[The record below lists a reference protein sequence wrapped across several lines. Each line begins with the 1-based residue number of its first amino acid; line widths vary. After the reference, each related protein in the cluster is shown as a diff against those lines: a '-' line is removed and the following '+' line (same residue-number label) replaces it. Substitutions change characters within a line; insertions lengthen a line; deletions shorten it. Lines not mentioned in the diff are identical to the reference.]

1 MQKFPEKYVFKY
13 PWREYQARV
22 LRELD
27 GHFDDQKL
35 NVVAAPGSGK
45 TVLGIEVMLRKN
57 KPSIIL
63 SPTLAIR
70 NQWADRLTE
79 LFVQQEKIPQWVS
92 FDIRRPQLVTIITY
106 QALHMAFKNAV
117 GIKSEPHNDEELD
130 VDDEQL
136 NLFESK
142 TVLPVNKAE
151 GLLLK
156 IKKQRIQTIILDE
169 AHHLRSEWWQT
180 LKFFVKEMKGIQ
192 TVALTATPPY
202 DVPSHE
208 WKNYQEICGPID
220 VEVGVPELVARGD
233 LCPHQDYIVLSKPS
247 LSEKKL
253 LKKFRINVNQFMQS
267 LYSDAEFSNAI
278 SNLPAL
284 QNPAEFTEEI
294 LDNVPYYLAAVSFIK
309 TTGQEL
315 NEESLKILTGK
326 KTIDLPKFN
335 EEGAEILLSHVLYKD
350 QYLSKNHPQ
359 MIIDLRKRLKSIS
372 AIERRQIQLRSTKS
386 LQRLL
391 RGSASKFDSIN
402 DIVRHEASNRQDTL
416 RMVILADYI
425 RKEYLTEHEEGK
437 GQLNKIGVIPIFE
450 SIRRKNKNIINKIA
464 VLTGTVM
471 IIPASAVNATG
482 RITQSMGIQRKN
494 YKLSKL
500 KHDNDYFKLFISGNK
515 NHQKVALIT
524 ALFAE
529 GEINIIVGTA
539 ALLGEGWDAPTLN
552 SLILASYV
560 GSYMFSNQMRGR
572 AIRID
577 QSRPDKVAS
586 IWHLVAVDVKDPYGD
601 ADYSLMQRRF
611 KAFVGVAYD
620 QPFIESGTKRLLLP
634 KWSELKR
641 RPKKIGHNPIG
652 KYNAKVFTL
661 SSQYGQWRQQW
672 QDALKIAK
680 LGKLAYTLDVP
691 KERMPKTYTAFMT
704 LESILLSLLS
714 AALLSIIYIVANIQT
729 LFVAEVPP
737 AGAITITIIIIIVII
752 LIYGYKILRLLRY
765 VFKNGSIKKHA
776 GSITETIIQS
786 FYETKIIKTKP
797 EHVLYRIEKVQGV
810 WLILNFYGGTPHEQ
824 QLVINAF
831 EQVIGKLNNP
841 RYIIVRHSKL
851 SLLKTNRSDYHSV
864 PDLLAVK
871 KDFAQIFAKYWGKHV
886 GPNELIFTRNIEGRR
901 LLLRAR
907 LKASSRAFLSKTERK
922 EKWL

>member
-1 MQKFPEKYVFKY
+1 M
-13 PWREYQARV
+13 
-22 LRELD
+22 
-27 GHFDDQKL
+27 DDQKL

-92 FDIRRPQLVTIITY
+92 FDIRRPKLVTIITY

-117 GIKSEPHNDEELD
+117 GIKSKPHDDEGLD
-130 VDDEQL
+130 DGFGDEQL
-136 NLFESK
+136 SLFEAAA
-142 TVLPVNKAE
+142 VLPANRAKN
-151 GLLLK
+151 LLLK
-156 IKKQRIQTIILDE
+156 IKKQQIQTIVLDE

-180 LKFFVKEMKGIQ
+180 LKFFAKEMKGAQ
-192 TVALTATPPY
+192 TVSLTATPPY

-208 WKNYQEICGPID
+208 WKNYQELCGPID

-247 LSEKKL
+247 ISEKKL
-253 LKKFRINVNQFMQS
+253 LRKFRLNTNQFMRG
-267 LYSDAEFSNAI
+267 LYGNAEFSKAI
-278 SNLPAL
+278 ADLPAL
-284 QNPAEFTEEI
+284 KNPAEFTEEI
-294 LDNVPYYLAAVSFIK
+294 LDNVSYYLAAASFIK
-309 TTGQEL
+309 ATGQEL
-315 NEESLKILTGK
+315 NKESLKILTGK
-326 KTIDLPKFN
+326 KTIDMPKFD
-335 EEGAEILLSHVLYKD
+335 EEAAEILLNHALYKD
-350 QYLSKNHPQ
+350 QCLSENHPQ
-359 MIIDLRKRLKSIS
+359 MIINLRKHLKSIS
-372 AIERRQIQLRSTKS
+372 AIERRQVQLRSTKS

-402 DIVRHEASNRQDTL
+402 NIVRHEIANRRDAL

-425 RKEYLTEHEEGK
+425 RKEYLAEHEEGK
-437 GQLNKIGVIPIFE
+437 GQLNKIGVVPIFE
-450 SIRRKNKNIINKIA
+450 SIRRKHGGILNKIA
-464 VLTGTVM
+464 VLTGSVM
-471 IIPASAVNATG
+471 IVPASAVNATAI
-482 RITQSMGIQRKN
+482 ITQSMGIQRKD
-494 YKLSKL
+494 YRLSRL
-500 KHDNDYFKLFISGNK
+500 RHDGDYFKLSISGDN

-524 ALFAE
+524 ALFEE

-577 QSRPDKVAS
+577 KSRPDKVAS

-620 QPFIESGTKRLLLP
+620 RPLIESGTKRLLLP
-634 KWSELKR
+634 KWSELN
-641 RPKKIGHNPIG
+641 RPLRGIGR
-652 KYNAKVFTL
+652 YNAKVFAL
-661 SSQYGQWRQQW
+661 SAQYGQWEQRW
-672 QDALKIAK
+672 RDALKIAK

-691 KERMPKTYTAFMT
+691 KEQIPRTYAAFMT
-704 LESILLSLLS
+704 LESIFLVLLIT
-714 AALLSIIYIVANIQT
+714 ALGYIVFIIDIAAST
-729 LFVAEVPP
+729 GTFFV
-737 AGAITITIIIIIVII
+737 GATIIIII
-752 LIYGYKILRLLRY
+752 LIYGYKMLRILPF
-765 VFKNGSIKKHA
+765 VFKNGSIRKHA
-776 GSITETIIQS
+776 GSMTETIVQS
-786 FYETKIIKTKP
+786 FYEAKIIKTRP
-797 EHVLYRIEKVQGV
+797 EHVLYRIEKAPGG
-810 WLILNFYGGTPHEQ
+810 WLVLNFYDGTPHEQ
-824 QLVINAF
+824 QLVISAF

-841 RYIIVRHSKL
+841 RYIIVRKSKL
-851 SLLKTNRSDYHSV
+851 PFLKTNRSDYHSV

-901 LLLRAR
+901 LLLQAR
-907 LKASSRAFLSKTERK
+907 LKASIRAFLSKAERK